1 MQEEV
6 HRFAITYHRDFK
18 SKGALSSILDNIDG
32 IGDKRKKE
40 LLKKYKTI
48 DNMKKATKEELEE
61 LLPSKVALNFYNYLR
76 SETDE

>member
-1 MQEEV
+1 M
-6 HRFAITYHRDFK
+6 
-18 SKGALSSILDNIDG
+18 SLLDNDETVTRTVLEHVNEEAIRLFITNQLPNNIVDNL
-32 IGDKRKKE
+32 IKE
-40 LLKKYKTI
+40 TI